1 VAQLAERARNR
12 TLDTPLHLSLSVP
25 PLPLPLSLQPP
36 LHHQS
41 PELAVNTPVPP
52 PPPAPPPQ
60 VPRPG
65 EDDPL
70 SVLHITPLRAS
81 RPLALRYLA
90 QRLDLPLDRVVVL
103 ALAPQASGSAEG
115 GDLLAGAYCSDMQDL
130 LGGMQQVS
138 GVGGASGCTSR
149 SERPTLQG
157 RACSGLGH
165 QAIDAPAD
173 GTCWPACPVYTP
185 SPPPSALTTHAGL
198 PGDAG

>member
-1 VAQLAERARNR
+1 VHPRHICLELDPESQAILSAGMGPRSRASPSPAR
-12 TLDTPLHLSLSVP
+12 TLAAADRLRKRLRSKGIRASYN
-25 PLPLPLSLQPP
+25 LQM
-36 LHHQS
+36 
-41 PELAVNTPVPP
+41 
-52 PPPAPPPQ
+52 